1 MPKKPDR
8 KNISIPATVHKRLKC
23 HCARTGTKVQE
34 VAAQAIV
41 EYLRAQ
47 GRK

>member
-1 MPKKPDR
+1 MSKKLER
-8 KNISIPATVHKRLKC
+8 KNISISEAVHKRLKR

-34 VAAQAIV
+34 VAALAITA
-41 EYLRAQ
+41 YLRAQ

>member
-1 MPKKPDR
+1 MPKKPER
-8 KNISIPATVHKRLKC
+8 KNISIAEAVHRRLKR

-34 VAAQAIV
+34 VAAVAIV
-41 EYLRAQ
+41 EYLRTQ